1 MRKENKLFVLALL
14 TLILTASAFFV
25 TYNQYQLNAAA
36 PSILYYFDDA
46 QNRIG
51 LISSEET
58 NTLPATISCHNI
70 GKSDGA
76 FQLIVTFINATYSGI
91 NETPCTAI
99 NSKCVSLPWTLP
111 SGDRSSRTVF
121 YHLDKNVS
129 GFSITLSIQKES
141 NPMKTDGLYPC
152 ILQYTYN
159 ADLGLFELDK

>member
-1 MRKENKLFVLALL
+1 MRKENKLLVLALL

-76 FQLIVTFINATYSGI
+76 FKLIVSFVNATYSGD
-91 NETPCTAI
+91 TDTACTTTNI
-99 NSKCVSLPWTLP
+99 TRVSYPFTVHSGEHSSKM
-111 SGDRSSRTVF
+111 VF
-121 YHLDKNVS
+121 YHLDKGAR

-141 NPMKTDGLYPC
+141 SPMKTAELYPC

-159 ADLGLFELDK
+159 ADLRLFELK

>member
-1 MRKENKLFVLALL
+1 MRKENKLLTVALL
-14 TLILTASAFFV
+14 TLVFTASAFYV
-25 TYNQYQLNAAA
+25 AYNQYQLNASA

-46 QNRIG
+46 QNRLG
-51 LISSEET
+51 LISSEEY

-76 FQLIVTFINATYSGI
+76 FQLIVTFVNATYSGI
-91 NETPCTAI
+91 NETPCTEI
-99 NSKCVSLPWTLP
+99 NSTCASLPWTLH

-129 GFSITLSIQKES
+129 GFSITISIQKES
-141 NPMKTDGLYPC
+141 CPMKTAELYPC

-159 ADLGLFELDK
+159 ADLGLFELNQ